1 MCASTNLGNMCH
13 TKPCMI
19 LYYDLSSQAT
29 LYAINSYIFLKAI
42 SSTMCDNTTSLHSHE
57 MNFTSVDWI

>member
-1 MCASTNLGNMCH
+1 MGSMCH

-29 LYAINSYIFLKAI
+29 LDAINSYI
-42 SSTMCDNTTSLHSHE
+42 SLHQYNANISMHE
-57 MNFTSVDWI
+57 NTPISLQNVSTGVD